1 MTQAVADEPLSRGE
15 TSSRPEPFVKWAGG
29 KRLLL
34 PKLLAHM
41 PAVRPGRRY
50 VEPFLGGG
58 AMFFALRPE
67 RALLADLNKEL
78 IDVFRTVRDEV
89 DAVIKALRPLKNE
102 GATYYAVRASKP
114 RNPARK
120 AARFIYLN
128 KTCFN
133 GLYRVNTKGEFNVP
147 FGRHGRQLM
156 ICDERQLRA
165 ASEALAETNFDAAD
179 FGATV
184 RRSRAGDLVYFDP
197 PYTTAHTNN
206 GFIEYNQRV
215 FSWADQRRLA
225 RVALNLVKRGVD
237 VAVSNADHPAI
248 TALYTDKRFQIHRIA
263 RSSTMAGNPHHRF
276 AAAELLIVGWG
287 RAAGEG

>member
-1 MTQAVADEPLSRGE
+1 MPPL
-15 TSSRPEPFVKWAGG
+15 T
-29 KRLLL
+29 
-34 PKLLAHM
+34 
-41 PAVRPGRRY
+41 PGRRY

-58 AMFFALRPE
+58 AMFFALCPE

-89 DAVIKALRPLKNE
+89 DSVIKALRPLKNNE
-102 GATYYAVRASKP
+102 DTYYAIRASKP
-114 RNPARK
+114 RNAAMK

-133 GLYRVNTKGEFNVP
+133 GLYRVNTRGEFNVP
-147 FGRHGRQLM
+147 FGRHGAQLV

-165 ASEALAETNFDAAD
+165 ASEALAATDFDSAD

-184 RRSRAGDLVYFDP
+184 RRARAGDLVYFDP

-225 RVALNLVKRGVD
+225 RVALSESLRTRI
-237 VAVSNADHPAI
+237 VSA
-248 TALYTDKRFQIHRIA
+248 
-263 RSSTMAGNPHHRF
+263 M
-276 AAAELLIVGWG
+276 
-287 RAAGEG
+287 